1 MDNTRNTYRGRVF
14 ARQRAFKALPVDEQ
28 QQVLA
33 LQAFLDQSHVF
44 RQCRVGFH
52 RSVKGISC
60 DQLADTVLGYL
71 EKKPQL
77 LEQHI
82 QQQQQAAST
91 ASVVNESAASLSVV
105 ATRRRRQVAWQFID
119 CMVLS
124 GFLALHNE
132 EDDPVLAAKLDDF
145 ARPNVLFV
153 TTGAVARSHGDELS
167 VWDLRED
174 AIMAGPLKRAGKVS
188 KTIGGHDTYFVLDGK
203 RKMLFWFDSDA
214 STEVKGSIALDGAAL
229 QSSGPFMACAPG
241 FTVRVA
247 KSLYLIGPD
256 AADWINPMISCGAE
270 YDSTVLVTSS
280 RLDVIAAVGG
290 KKTGTWSKWGFLMI

>member
-14 ARQRAFKALPVDEQ
+14 TRQRAFKALSVDEQ
-28 QQVLA
+28 QQVLV

-52 RSVKGISC
+52 RSVEGISC

-77 LEQHI
+77 LEQHL
-82 QQQQQAAST
+82 QQQQVAST
-91 ASVVNESAASLSVV
+91 ASAVNESAVSLSVV
-105 ATRRRRQVAWQFID
+105 VTRRRRQVAWQLID
-119 CMVLS
+119 RMVLS

-145 ARPNVLFV
+145 ARPDVLFV
-153 TTGAVARSHGDELS
+153 TTRAVARSHDDNELS

-174 AIMAGPLKRAGKVS
+174 AIMAGPLRRAGKVS
-188 KTIGGHDTYFVLDGK
+188 KTIGGHDAYFVLDGK
-203 RKMLFWFDSDA
+203 RKMLYWFDSDA
-214 STEVKGSIALDGAAL
+214 STEVKGGIALDGAAL
-229 QSSGPFMACAPG
+229 QSSGPFMACTPG
-241 FTVRVA
+241 FIVQVA

-280 RLDVIAAVGG
+280 RLNVAAAVMG
-290 KKTGTWSKWGFLMI
+290 KKNGKWWDFLVV